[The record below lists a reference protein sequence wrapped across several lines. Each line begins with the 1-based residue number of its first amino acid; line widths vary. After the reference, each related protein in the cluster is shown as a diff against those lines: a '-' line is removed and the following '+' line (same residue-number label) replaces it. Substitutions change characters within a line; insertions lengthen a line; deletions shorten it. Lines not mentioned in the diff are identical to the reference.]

1 MRRQMRKLLKRAL
14 LLCGGALVLILVAA
28 TALQWLLSHLTLERN
43 PPPGEV
49 VVVSGRQMHLHCQGQ
64 GSPVVILESGL
75 PGTSLGW
82 ASVIEDIASFVK
94 VCAYDRA
101 GFGWSESGPEPRTA
115 SNIAGEL
122 RDLLRTARVDPPYVL
137 AGHSFGGVVVLR
149 YASRFPDDVAG
160 MVLVDSPHP
169 DLLPHLPGHLE
180 EMGDVALRLKLIAP
194 IGIAR
199 LIIDVPT
206 GNPESR
212 PSSVRAL
219 EKELF
224 ATTRSFRTM
233 ASELAVLGD
242 SMNQLAED
250 LPRLGQRPLVVLTR
264 GQRRKGMESLDDTQ
278 ERYTELSDHS
288 EWRVVSEAGHSIHQ
302 DEPDVVV
309 DAIRRVVESARFE
322 RAKAVVSE

>member
-14 LLCGGALVLILVAA
+14 LLCGGALVLTLVAA

-49 VVVSGRQMHLHCQGQ
+49 VVVSGRQMHLLCQGQ

-82 ASVIEDIASFVK
+82 VSVIEDIASFVK

-180 EMGDVALRLKLIAP
+180 EMGDVALRLKLMAP

-233 ASELAVLGD
+233 ASELAVLRD
-242 SMNQLAED
+242 SMNQLADD
-250 LPRLGQRPLVVLTR
+250 LPRLGQRPLVVLAR

-278 ERYTELSDHS
+278 ERYTELSDNS
-288 EWRVVSEAGHSIHQ
+288 EWQVVSEAGHSIHQ

-309 DAIRRVVESARFE
+309 GAIRRVVESARFE

>member
-1 MRRQMRKLLKRAL
+1 M
-14 LLCGGALVLILVAA
+14 
-28 TALQWLLSHLTLERN
+28 
-43 PPPGEV
+43 
-49 VVVSGRQMHLHCQGQ
+49 
-64 GSPVVILESGL
+64 
-75 PGTSLGW
+75 
-82 ASVIEDIASFVK
+82 IEDIASFVK

-122 RDLLRTARVDPPYVL
+122 RDLLRTARVDPPYVF

-169 DLLPHLPGHLE
+169 DLLPHLPGHLG
-180 EMGDVALRLKLIAP
+180 EMGDVALRLRLLAP
-194 IGIAR
+194 IGVAR

-219 EKELF
+219 EKELL

-242 SMNQLAED
+242 SMNQVAED

-264 GQRRKGMESLDDTQ
+264 GQR
-278 ERYTELSDHS
+278 
-288 EWRVVSEAGHSIHQ
+288 
-302 DEPDVVV
+302 
-309 DAIRRVVESARFE
+309 
-322 RAKAVVSE
+322 